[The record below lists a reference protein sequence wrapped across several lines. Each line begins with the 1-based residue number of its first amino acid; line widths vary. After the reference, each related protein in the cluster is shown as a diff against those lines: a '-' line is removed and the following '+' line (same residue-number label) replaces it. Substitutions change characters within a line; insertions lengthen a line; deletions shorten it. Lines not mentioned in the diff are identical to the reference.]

1 MGADDALMVEFY
13 KNMAGTNARAS
24 DVADMPS
31 DMLVTTMNK
40 TIMLG

>member
-13 KNMAGTNARAS
+13 KNMAGTDAS
-24 DVADMPS
+24 DVMDMPS